1 MAESTTNKGKKA
13 RDSFADDLDSMLDI
27 NDTDGQQIGL
37 IDDDDAIDRLLIG
50 DAFVDTDLD
59 ESASAFDNIDRMI
72 GESPTSDELGVDDID
87 EFGDDV
93 DDLIANLD
101 INPKQAVALAPESSF
116 DLPIDSNEVEAF
128 DLDEQ
133 DEALATNLSSVQEEV
148 SKPVQDMGDRMSEI
162 DDISVDS
169 SFPQTD
175 AADFLLADFN
185 IADDEPLDQASQQS
199 IASPIQEPAAADDA
213 ALDLGSAGF
222 DQVDEFAD
230 EVLPSI
236 SAAPIAESI
245 NIPSTPAP
253 EPPGPQTL
261 PPQAAVDHSAALAGL
276 TSQIQALAKLQKQSQ
291 HDLKLKADNEVLTTC
306 LEALETLQTE
316 QKKTRRHL
324 DGLMNQKPT
333 GVYIAN
339 GVAALSMM
347 IAMGMAVEA
356 YITKSQVG
364 QLVEII
370 NTMQQQAVQAPTVDA
385 AANELLRK
393 QVDELSV
400 AQGVLVNQITELT
413 KAVPVGLSSGK
424 PVGDSAELNDRDMQ
438 MGAAIEA
445 LQNKVA
451 ALEKARGTIAT
462 VHKDSPKKPEV
473 IEEKWVV
480 NLVAFKQDWYAKR
493 KAEEFAA
500 KGIAAKVSRND
511 SKGDVWYRLTVDGFK
526 SQYDAAAYAAKA
538 KKTLNLD
545 SVWVAKIKE

>member
-59 ESASAFDNIDRMI
+59 ERASAFDNIDRMI
-72 GESPTSDELGVDDID
+72 GESPTSDEMGVDDID

-116 DLPIDSNEVEAF
+116 DLPVDSDEVEAF

-133 DEALATNLSSVQEEV
+133 DQALATNPSTVEEEV

-185 IADDEPLDQASQQS
+185 IADDEPLDQVSQQS
-199 IASPIQEPAAADDA
+199 IVSPIQEAAALDDA

-222 DQVDEFAD
+222 DEVDEFAD

-413 KAVPVGLSSGK
+413 KAVPVGPSSGK

-500 KGIAAKVSRND
+500 KGIVAKVSRND